1 MANGAS
7 IASTLGA
14 ILKDLYLPPVVEQLN
29 NEILLVQRLEKSSD
43 EIFGNQAIV
52 PLHVNRSGGIGSR
65 AENAALPAAGSQGY
79 AKAVYDL
86 KYHYGR
92 VRVTGVAMA
101 KTASS
106 AGAFLKALEGE
117 LDGVRND
124 LKMDIARQVYAD
136 GSGKIVTCGTTTAS
150 TTVVIASAE
159 PILKGELYIGMVID
173 IGTAAAPTTIAS
185 AVNITDVNTATPSI
199 TISGS
204 AVTTSNSHFV
214 FRSGNAV
221 DATHVNELT
230 GLQALVATSANT
242 VGGIDSSA
250 AGNSYW
256 QNQSAN
262 AAGALSLDIMTKA
275 FNTVTVQGGQ
285 VSLMIGSPGMQRAL
299 FNLLQ
304 AQVRYVDP
312 LTIKGGF
319 KALEYMGQPFVA
331 DRQAPFGKVFFLDER
346 FIKVFSN
353 NDWHF
358 LDEDGNTLKW
368 VVGFDAW
375 EAVLARYMNLGI
387 SRRNVQF
394 VEYGLNNDPTGI

>member
-1 MANGAS
+1 MAVGAS

-65 AENAALPAAGSQGY
+65 AENAALPTAGSQGY

-124 LKMDIARQVYAD
+124 LKMDIARQVYGD
-136 GSGKIVTCGTTTAS
+136 GSAKIVTCGTTTAS

-159 PILKGELYIGMVID
+159 PILKGELYIGMVVD

-185 AVNITDVNTATPSI
+185 AVSITDVNTATPSI
-199 TISGS
+199 TISG
-204 AVTTSNSHFV
+204 ANVTTSSSHFV

-221 DATHVNELT
+221 DATNINELT
-230 GLQALVATSANT
+230 GLQALVSTSANT
-242 VGGIDSSA
+242 VGGINAAS

-256 QNQSAN
+256 DNKRDN
-262 AAGALSLDIMTKA
+262 KAGALALDTMTKA

-312 LTIKGGF
+312 LNIKGGF

-331 DRQAPFGKVFFLDER
+331 DRQAPFGKIFFLDER

-394 VEYGLNNDPTGI
+394 VEYGLTDDPAGI

>member
-1 MANGAS
+1 MAVGAS

-65 AENAALPAAGSQGY
+65 AENAALPTAGSQGY

-136 GSGKIVTCGTTTAS
+136 GTAQIVTCGTS
-150 TTVVIASAE
+150 TTTTVIVIASAE
-159 PILKGELYIGMVID
+159 PILKGELYIGQTID
-173 IGTAAAPTTIAS
+173 IGTAAAPSTIAAGVS
-185 AVNITDVNTATPSI
+185 ITDVNTATPSV

-204 AVTTSNSHFV
+204 NVTTSSSHFI
-214 FRSGNAV
+214 FRAGNAV

-230 GLQALVATSANT
+230 GLKALVSQTNNT

-256 QNQSAN
+256 QNQRGN

-312 LTIKGGF
+312 LDIKGGF

-331 DRQAPFGKVFFLDER
+331 DRQAPFGSVFFLDER

-358 LDEDGNTLKW
+358 LDEDGTTLKW

-394 VEYGLNNDPTGI
+394 VEYGLNNDPAGI

>member
-65 AENAALPAAGSQGY
+65 AENAALPSAGSQGY

-136 GSGKIVTCGTTTAS
+136 GSAKIVTCGTTTAS
-150 TTVVIASAE
+150 NTVVIASAE
-159 PILKGELYIGMVID
+159 PILKGELYIGQVVD

-185 AVNITDVNTATPSI
+185 AVSITDVNTATPSI

-204 AVTTSNSHFV
+204 TVTTSSSHFV

-230 GLQALVATSANT
+230 GLQALVSTAANT
-242 VGGIDSSA
+242 VGGIDATA

-256 QNQSAN
+256 DNQRGN

-312 LTIKGGF
+312 LNIKGGF

-331 DRQAPFGKVFFLDER
+331 DRQAPFGKIFFLDER

-368 VVGFDAW
+368 VVGYDAW

>member
-1 MANGAS
+1 MAVGAS

-65 AENAALPAAGSQGY
+65 AENAALPTAGSQGY

-124 LKMDIARQVYAD
+124 LKMDIARQSYAD
-136 GSGKIVTCGTTTAS
+136 GTGQIVTCGTTTAS
-150 TTVVIASAE
+150 NTVVVASAE

-173 IGTAAAPTTIAS
+173 IGTAASPATIANGVS
-185 AVNITDVNTATPSI
+185 ITDVNTTTPSI

-204 AVTTSNSHFV
+204 TVTTSSSHFV

-221 DATHVNELT
+221 DATHVNEVT
-230 GLQALVATSANT
+230 GLKSLVAQSNNT

-256 QNQSAN
+256 QNQKAN

-312 LTIKGGF
+312 LNLKGGF

-331 DRQAPFGKVFFLDER
+331 DRQAPFGSVYFLDER

-358 LDEDGNTLKW
+358 LDEDGTTLKW

-375 EAVLARYMNLGI
+375 EAVLARYLNFGI

>member
-1 MANGAS
+1 MAVGAS
-7 IASTLGA
+7 VASTLGA

-65 AENAALPAAGSQGY
+65 AENAALPTAGSQGY

-124 LKMDIARQVYAD
+124 LKMDIARQVYGD
-136 GSGKIVTCGTTTAS
+136 GSAKIVTCGTTTAS

-185 AVNITDVNTATPSI
+185 AVSITDVNTATPSI

-204 AVTTSNSHFV
+204 AVTTSSSHFV

-221 DATHVNELT
+221 DATNINELT
-230 GLQALVATSANT
+230 GLQALVSTTANT
-242 VGGIDSSA
+242 VGGINSA
-250 AGNSYW
+250 SAGNSYW

-304 AQVRYVDP
+304 SQVRYVDP
-312 LTIKGGF
+312 LDIKGGF

-331 DRQAPFGKVFFLDER
+331 DRQAPFGKIFFLDER

-394 VEYGLNNDPTGI
+394 VEYGLTNDPTGI